1 MAKKKTTN
9 STNLMSYDFLPNMGG
24 NVGGG
29 LYSQLAQLGR
39 VQRSQPVMNQM
50 ATQAFFSPITTYIN
64 KAEEQAVAGMVEYNM
79 ANPDVDDSQLFD
91 GTEEAIGSELQENSA
106 RFRELNRKLA
116 YMSPNNKDY
125 ADTVTEINK
134 INKAN
139 VDLRDQNKKLLDIR
153 NLIKS
158 SDMSEFSF
166 SNGAAYRDMYTDI
179 QQGNKDN
186 FSIKNGKIT
195 WTNPKAGNVKSIDV
209 DTIPAEGPEFVNKAG
224 YEFHLQNKLDTYK
237 INAKGA
243 MTPDAL
249 NVMAYKMREELG
261 ESGLKSLIW
270 DNQNGTNAL
279 SKNGRFYNT
288 EPFIQQYIAS
298 AGKSVS
304 DPFIVDELK
313 TRNTNYVLPGAN
325 KSIGE
330 AFMDYYK
337 TELAKETTFGQGYVP
352 PKPEEEE
359 STSTKTDKYGGFL
372 YGRNETSGD
381 PNHPDPNKRAGYQ
394 NIGYLKQMQNR
405 SALLNFNP
413 EDPQTIRGLHYDY
426 NYDKDEG
433 WQAFNNGDF
442 VKNVKGS
449 QIANIEGLLSANDVR
464 AGEGTSMFNVSNVL
478 KDQKTKAEEERVAP
492 TVPGTVGLR
501 DIEAKGKTANA
512 QYQEV
517 RDNLFNVFNA
527 QFREDFDIL
536 PITTTTGFGG
546 GMFGTGSTTSTV
558 RNKIRIKS
566 KDGSFDETYNIG
578 ENATRDIADQI
589 TQDFSAYIVPIDPD
603 LIIK

>member
-9 STNLMSYDFLPNMGG
+9 PTNLMSYDFLPNMGA
-24 NVGGG
+24 NAGGG
-29 LYSQLAQLGR
+29 VYSQLAQLGR

-139 VDLRDQNKKLLDIR
+139 VDLRDQNKKLLDIK

-158 SDMSEFSF
+158 SDMSEFSL

-179 QQGNKDN
+179 QQGVKDN

-270 DNQNGTNAL
+270 DNQNGKNAL

-337 TELAKETTFGQGYVP
+337 TELAKETTFGKGYVP
-352 PKPEEEE
+352 PRQEDEETTKPIFDPNSFATFPDAVVDGKTIKITKKGTVLQRDRQKVIDIVLNNKGDRFKGVYGDYIWNAEKNNWTVGDEEISTYDLMTDEE
-359 STSTKTDKYGGFL
+359 LFAPGQTFENSLFEQKKKESFTEQLAVSDFSDMTDNANDVFDAINTAFKNKNAMTTGQDLKVERGGLGGNTITLTGPDGNKRKFAFNTYGGFML
-372 YGRNETSGD
+372 DSKKKGSR
-381 PNHPDPNKRAGYQ
+381 
-394 NIGYLKQMQNR
+394 
-405 SALLNFNP
+405 
-413 EDPQTIRGLHYDY
+413 
-426 NYDKDEG
+426 DEG
-433 WQAFNNGDF
+433 QLVLEDLIKTVNGF
-442 VKNVKGS
+442 LG
-449 QIANIEGLLSANDVR
+449 
-464 AGEGTSMFNVSNVL
+464 
-478 KDQKTKAEEERVAP
+478 
-492 TVPGTVGLR
+492 
-501 DIEAKGKTANA
+501 
-512 QYQEV
+512 
-517 RDNLFNVFNA
+517 
-527 QFREDFDIL
+527 
-536 PITTTTGFGG
+536 
-546 GMFGTGSTTSTV
+546 
-558 RNKIRIKS
+558 
-566 KDGSFDETYNIG
+566 FDELSPN
-578 ENATRDIADQI
+578 N
-589 TQDFSAYIVPIDPD
+589 
-603 LIIK
+603 

>member
-9 STNLMSYDFLPNMGG
+9 PTNLMAYDFLPNIGA
-24 NVGGG
+24 NTGGG

-79 ANPDVDDSQLFD
+79 ANPDLDDSQLFG
-91 GTEEAIGSELQENSA
+91 GTEEAINTELQNNSA

-116 YMSPNNKDY
+116 YMSPNNKNY
-125 ADTVTEINK
+125 ADTVSEINK

-158 SDMSEFSF
+158 SDISELSH
-166 SNGAAYRDMYTDI
+166 SNGAAYLEMYKDI
-179 QQGNKDN
+179 QQGIKDN
-186 FSIKNGKIT
+186 FSIKDGKIT
-195 WTNPKAGNVKSIDV
+195 WTNPKAGKVKSIDV
-209 DTIPAEGPEFVNKAG
+209 DTIPAEGPSFKNRAG
-224 YEFHLQNKLDTYK
+224 YEFHTRNKLDTYK

-261 ESGLKSLIW
+261 DDGLKSLIW

-304 DPFIVDELK
+304 DPFIVDDLK
-313 TRNTNYVLPGAN
+313 TRNMNYVLPGAN

-337 TELAKETTFGQGYVP
+337 TELAKEATFGQGYVP
-352 PKPEEEE
+352 PKSTGKNGGDSFASKFGGYGSYRVKTNPPKGFGEPKSITFGTATIRRNALDNFEPIGGEHE
-359 STSTKTDKYGGFL
+359 SYTWSTDKKKWIDG
-372 YGRNETSGD
+372 SGD
-381 PNHPDPNKRAGYQ
+381 EYTSYEVA
-394 NIGYLKQMQNR
+394 
-405 SALLNFNP
+405 
-413 EDPQTIRGLHYDY
+413 T
-426 NYDKDEG
+426 
-433 WQAFNNGDF
+433 
-442 VKNVKGS
+442 
-449 QIANIEGLLSANDVR
+449 IEGLIKINEGRADFEGDVET
-464 AGEGTSMFNVSNVL
+464 AS
-478 KDQKTKAEEERVAP
+478 KDKKLKAEGLAP
-492 TVPGTVGLR
+492 S
-501 DIEAKGKTANA
+501 TALKMDGDDAASGELN
-512 QYQEV
+512 
-517 RDNLFNVFNA
+517 R
-527 QFREDFDIL
+527 I
-536 PITTTTGFGG
+536 FGMQMG
-546 GMFGTGSTTSTV
+546 DSDYYFHP
-558 RNKIRIKS
+558 
-566 KDGSFDETYNIG
+566 F
-578 ENATRDIADQI
+578 TRDIFGGRFDPGSSDNAFTNDVMLVKKDGVSTLTGMSGVPQAVVDPATGEPYRFRTGSDYKEDQLKI
-589 TQDFSAYIVPIDPD
+589 LND
-603 LIIK
+603 LMKQLGYVKKVSDTNILP